1 MPRKLIMC
9 GDHPVLAF
17 EYDPESGRACSS
29 GESLIPG
36 ACPWSSPRTAR
47 ARCTQEDRRMVEVP
61 RHPLHP
67 RRHPPRARIAWC
79 VIDRGAARPDLRLS
93 LSDQYWV
100 RREDD
105 PVEWKDINFFDNPF
119 DEALGEI
126 LLTSYSSSH
135 DISLNAPDVSTGGDL
150 PKRWTIDK
158 TTGRRLLVKSG
169 RTGQEPMNEVIAS
182 KLCARL
188 GVPAVPYS
196 LARSGNRL
204 VSTCADM
211 LTSHEEL
218 VSAWQVLQSVKTIN
232 GLNSH
237 DQWIHAAVGFG
248 VGEREIRDAA
258 DDWLVV
264 DYLMRN
270 TDRHYN
276 NFGLIRDIETLAV
289 RPAPI
294 YDTGASLWSGEL
306 DVDGR
311 DWFAK
316 PFCTATGKPSALRQ
330 LRLVEDWSRFDL
342 DACRTGPTRRR
353 TNCRACACSLPNAS
367 TPSGTS
373 SRSTSERFAGSGR
386 ARPFARPIRSA
397 TERICWTDSATRCG
411 RTLPGKTGMA
421 RAPGLITKVLGTIW
435 VIRLKAWATYGS
447 LD

>member
-1 MPRKLIMC
+1 ML
-9 GDHPVLAF
+9 
-17 EYDPESGRACSS
+17 
-29 GESLIPG
+29 ESL
-36 ACPWSSPRTAR
+36 
-47 ARCTQEDRRMVEVP
+47 
-61 RHPLHP
+61 
-67 RRHPPRARIAWC
+67 
-79 VIDRGAARPDLRLS
+79 GAASTGELLDRTYGLS

-105 PVEWKDINFFDNPF
+105 PAEWKDVNFFDNSF

-135 DISLNAPDVSTGGDL
+135 DISLNVPDVSTGGDL

-182 KLCARL
+182 RLCARL

-218 VSAWQVLQSVKTIN
+218 VSAWQVLQSVKTVS
-232 GLNSH
+232 GLNTH
-237 DQWIHAAVGFG
+237 DQWIRAAAGFG
-248 VGEREIRDAA
+248 ADGRAVRDAT

-270 TDRHYN
+270 TDRHYS
-276 NFGLIRDIETLAV
+276 NFGLIRNIETLEV

-342 DACRTGPTRRR
+342 DALSDWPDEAAHELSRMRMFAPERLDAIRVQLVKRIGMLRRISEGEVLRVAGPIRNKTDLMDRFGETLRKNLGQRDGDARSVGTGPD
-353 TNCRACACSLPNAS
+353 AL
-367 TPSGTS
+367 
-373 SRSTSERFAGSGR
+373 SRHLNR
-386 ARPFARPIRSA
+386 
-397 TERICWTDSATRCG
+397 
-411 RTLPGKTGMA
+411 
-421 RAPGLITKVLGTIW
+421 
-435 VIRLKAWATYGS
+435 
-447 LD
+447 

>member
-29 GESLIPG
+29 GEVLDSRRVPLEFTTHGKSALYAKRIDEWWRSRAIPSTRDGIRRVLESLG
-36 ACPWSSPRTAR
+36 ASSTGELLDRTY
-47 ARCTQEDRRMVEVP
+47 
-61 RHPLHP
+61 
-67 RRHPPRARIAWC
+67 
-79 VIDRGAARPDLRLS
+79 GLS

-150 PKRWTIDK
+150 PKRWTIDRA
-158 TTGRRLLVKSG
+158 TGRRLLVKSG

-182 KLCARL
+182 KLCVRL

-196 LARSGNRL
+196 PARSGNRL
-204 VSTCADM
+204 ICTCEDM

-218 VSAWQVLQSVKTIN
+218 VSAWQVLQSVKTTN

-248 VGEREIRDAA
+248 VGEREIRDAT
-258 DDWLVV
+258 DDWLVA

-276 NFGLIRDIETLAV
+276 NFGLIRNIETLAV

-306 DVDGR
+306 DVDDR

-316 PFCTATGKPSALRQ
+316 PFYSATGRPSALRQ
-330 LRLVEDWSRFDL
+330 LKLVEDWGRFDL
-342 DACRTGPTRRR
+342 DALSGWPDEVAHELSRMRMFAPERLDAIRVQLVKRIGMLRRISEGEVLRVSGPIRNKTDLMDRFGETLWKNLGQRDGDARSVGTGPD
-353 TNCRACACSLPNAS
+353 AL
-367 TPSGTS
+367 
-373 SRSTSERFAGSGR
+373 SRHLNR
-386 ARPFARPIRSA
+386 
-397 TERICWTDSATRCG
+397 
-411 RTLPGKTGMA
+411 
-421 RAPGLITKVLGTIW
+421 
-435 VIRLKAWATYGS
+435 
-447 LD
+447 

>member
-9 GDHPVLAF
+9 GDHPVLVF
-17 EYDPESGRACSS
+17 EYEPASGRACSS
-29 GESLIPG
+29 GEVLDSRRVPLEFTTHGKSALYAKRIDEWWRSRAIPPTRDGIRRVLDSL
-36 ACPWSSPRTAR
+36 
-47 ARCTQEDRRMVEVP
+47 
-61 RHPLHP
+61 
-67 RRHPPRARIAWC
+67 
-79 VIDRGAARPDLRLS
+79 GAASTDELLNRTYGLS

-100 RREDD
+100 KREDD
-105 PVEWKDINFFDNPF
+105 PVEWKDVNFFDNPF

-158 TTGRRLLVKSG
+158 NTGRRLLVKSG

-182 KLCARL
+182 KLCAWL
-188 GVPAVPYS
+188 GIPAVPYS

-204 VSTCADM
+204 VCTCEDM

-218 VSAWQVLQSVKTIN
+218 VSAWQVLQSARTIN

-237 DQWIHAAVGFG
+237 DQWIHAAAGFG
-248 VGEREIRDAA
+248 ADERAVCGA
-258 DDWLVV
+258 TDDWLVV

-270 TDRHYN
+270 TDRHYS
-276 NFGLIRDIETLAV
+276 NFGLIRDIETFAV

-311 DWFAK
+311 D
-316 PFCTATGKPSALRQ
+316 GLPSRSAPRPASP
-330 LRLVEDWSRFDL
+330 RLCGSSDWWRIGAGSTWTP
-342 DACRTGPTRRR
+342 CRTGRTRWR
-353 TNCRACACSLPNAS
+353 TNCRACACSRPNVS

-373 SRSTSERFAGSGR
+373 LSSASERCAGSGR
-386 ARPFARPIRSA
+386 ASPFGASGPIRNRA
-397 TERICWTDSATRCG
+397 DLLDRF
-411 RTLPGKTGMA
+411 GKTLQKNLA
-421 RAPGLITKVLGTIW
+421 RQDGGGRDAGIDRKGPGCRMGH
-435 VIRLKAWATYGS
+435 
-447 LD
+447 

>member
-9 GDHPVLAF
+9 GGHPVLAF
-17 EYDPESGRACSS
+17 EYDPASGRACSS
-29 GESLIPG
+29 GEVLDHDRLPLEFTTHGKSALYAKRIDEWWRSRAIPSTRDGIRRVLESL
-36 ACPWSSPRTAR
+36 
-47 ARCTQEDRRMVEVP
+47 
-61 RHPLHP
+61 
-67 RRHPPRARIAWC
+67 
-79 VIDRGAARPDLRLS
+79 GAASTDELLDRTYGLS

-105 PVEWKDINFFDNPF
+105 PVEWKDVNFFDNPF
-119 DEALGEI
+119 NEALGEI

-182 KLCARL
+182 KLCMRL
-188 GVPAVPYS
+188 GVPAVRYS
-196 LARSGNRL
+196 LARNGNRL

-211 LTSHEEL
+211 LSNHEEL
-218 VSAWQVLQSVKTIN
+218 VSAWQVLQSVKTTN

-248 VGEREIRDAA
+248 ADERAVRDAT
-258 DDWLVV
+258 DDWLVA

-276 NFGLIRDIETLAV
+276 NFGLIRNIETLAV

-306 DVDGR
+306 DVDDR

-316 PFCTATGKPSALRQ
+316 PFYTATGRPSALRQ

-353 TNCRACACSLPNAS
+353 TNCHACACSLPNAS

-373 SRSTSERFAGSGR
+373 SRSTSERFAGSGMTS
-386 ARPFARPIRSA
+386 PFARPIRSA

-411 RTLPGKTGMA
+411 RTLPGKTGMT

-435 VIRLKAWATYGS
+435 S

>member
-1 MPRKLIMC
+1 
-9 GDHPVLAF
+9 
-17 EYDPESGRACSS
+17 
-29 GESLIPG
+29 
-36 ACPWSSPRTAR
+36 
-47 ARCTQEDRRMVEVP
+47 
-61 RHPLHP
+61 
-67 RRHPPRARIAWC
+67 
-79 VIDRGAARPDLRLS
+79 
-93 LSDQYWV
+93 
-100 RREDD
+100 
-105 PVEWKDINFFDNPF
+105 
-119 DEALGEI
+119 
-126 LLTSYSSSH
+126 
-135 DISLNAPDVSTGGDL
+135 
-150 PKRWTIDK
+150 
-158 TTGRRLLVKSG
+158 
-169 RTGQEPMNEVIAS
+169 MNEVIAS
-182 KLCARL
+182 KLCVRL

-204 VSTCADM
+204 VCTCEDM

-218 VSAWQVLQSVKTIN
+218 VSSWQVLQSVKTVS
-232 GLNSH
+232 GLNTH
-237 DQWIHAAVGFG
+237 DQWIRAAAGFG
-248 VGEREIRDAA
+248 ADGRAVSDAT

-342 DACRTGPTRRR
+342 DALSDWPDEVAHELSRMRMFAPERLD
-353 TNCRACACSLPNAS
+353 A
-367 TPSGTS
+367 SGTS
-373 SRSTSERFAGSGR
+373 LSSASERFAGSGR

-435 VIRLKAWATYGS
+435 S